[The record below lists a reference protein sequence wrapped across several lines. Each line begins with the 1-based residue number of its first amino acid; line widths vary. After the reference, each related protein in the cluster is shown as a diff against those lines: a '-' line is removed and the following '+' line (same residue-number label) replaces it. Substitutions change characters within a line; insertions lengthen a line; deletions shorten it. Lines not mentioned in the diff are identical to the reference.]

1 MNCPVKKNGHCRV
14 QVGENEF
21 YSRWSYKF
29 GEFVFKPIESKASSV
44 LLGGIFQDCL
54 VMCNQLL
61 VVASLVVPTKYQYL
75 TCNTRL
81 ILVG

>member
-1 MNCPVKKNGHCRV
+1 MVIVACKWVKMNSTIVGH
-14 QVGENEF
+14 
-21 YSRWSYKF
+21 KF

-44 LLGGIFQDCL
+44 VLGGIFQDCL
-54 VMCNQLL
+54 VMCNRLL

-81 ILVG
+81 MLVG

>member
-1 MNCPVKKNGHCRV
+1 MVIVACKWVKMNSTIVGH
-14 QVGENEF
+14 
-21 YSRWSYKF
+21 KF

-44 LLGGIFQDCL
+44 VLGGIFQDYL
-54 VMCNQLL
+54 VMFNQLL

-81 ILVG
+81 MLVG